1 MLLEILEQE
10 IRNFSIRKKPYTY
23 QYTVLLDNHYI
34 SDLATLHK
42 VLPDGCMAIDVISIS
57 PNKIDLR
64 YFEQSNFIDNVR
76 NMLSHYFSIETEK
89 HSNLFPICGRQKS
102 DKVVFSLEIPSLIEK
117 QARINAKK
125 QILEKDFN

>member
-10 IRNFSIRKKPYTY
+10 IRDFSFRKRPYTY

-42 VLPDGCMAIDVISIS
+42 VLPDGCMVIDVRSVK

-64 YFEQSNFIDNVR
+64 YFEQSNFMNNVR
-76 NMLSHYFSIETEK
+76 NMLSHYFSIKTEK
-89 HSNLFPICGRQKS
+89 HPYLFPICGRQKS
-102 DKVVFSLEIPSLIEK
+102 DNVVFSLEIPSLIEK

-125 QILEKDFN
+125 QIIEKDFN